1 MRISLGHDAFV
12 AMGRAIREVIPE
24 AAIESAGSAQ
34 TSYRV
39 RVYSE
44 NPITLR
50 QLKAVERIIGHERIN
65 LVPATYE
72 GPLSDVTPGAG
83 FERGFI
89 SFEWVP
95 GGDS

>member
-1 MRISLGHDAFV
+1 MRHDAPIQFD
-12 AMGRAIREVIPE
+12 AAIRGVIPG
-24 AAIESAGSAQ
+24 AVVESFGSAA

-39 RVYSE
+39 HVYSE

-50 QLKAVERIIGHERIN
+50 QLKAIETIIGHDRID
-65 LVPATYE
+65 LVPSTYE

-89 SFEWVP
+89 SFEW
-95 GGDS
+95 SA